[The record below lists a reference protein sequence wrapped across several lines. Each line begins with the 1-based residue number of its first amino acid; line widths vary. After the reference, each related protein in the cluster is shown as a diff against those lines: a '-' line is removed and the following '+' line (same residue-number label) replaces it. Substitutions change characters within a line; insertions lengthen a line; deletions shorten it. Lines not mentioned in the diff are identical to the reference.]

1 MTSYLVT
8 GASRG
13 IGLGLVQSLVK
24 DPENLVI
31 ATARNPSASEG
42 LQELSKQYDNSNRL
56 VLLRFDVSNFDDID
70 KVAQEVDQLLP
81 NGLDYLVNNA
91 GISRQLLVT
100 YDDLYMI
107 LFFSLLVKQWLTL
120 ILLSNYDHLTEEL
133 RLNTVCMIKLL
144 GAFKPIISRSTE
156 KKIVTMSSFLA
167 SIELSVTC
175 PLIGRSYG
183 IAKAALNMTTRK
195 WIIGNRDSGITG
207 VLIHPGVV
215 RTDMGTPLAEFFKAI
230 GYNGDVLTVD
240 ESVHYIRK
248 IVDDPSRFSE
258 SVRFCSYKGP
268 DLPF

>member
-24 DPENLVI
+24 DPENL
-31 ATARNPSASEG
+31 
-42 LQELSKQYDNSNRL
+42 
-56 VLLRFDVSNFDDID
+56 
-70 KVAQEVDQLLP
+70 VAQEVDQLLP

-100 YDDLYMI
+100 YDD
-107 LFFSLLVKQWLTL
+107 F
-120 ILLSNYDHLTEEL
+120 NYDHLTEEL

-156 KKIVTMSSFLA
+156 KKIVTMSSLLA